1 MNDKT
6 KAAIMAGLAIGAV
19 IIVMGLIGSV
29 IPGVGCCN
37 CLLPIAAGI
46 LAVYLYNKNSHATVD
61 PKDGAMLGAIAGV
74 AGGLLNLIIGTPLSY
89 FVNSAVM
96 SAQFAQLRDQGVS
109 LPESLTGFPLFFV
122 MGIVGAIFFTILS
135 TIGGLIGA
143 AIFGKKGTGVGGG
156 GGSTMPPP
164 PPPANYGGGT
174 QPPAGGGYSG
184 GGGGYGGG
192 SGGGTYGSG
201 S

>member
-1 MNDKT
+1 
-6 KAAIMAGLAIGAV
+6 MAGLGVGAV
-19 IIVMGLIGSV
+19 MILIALIGSV
-29 IPGVGCCN
+29 VPFAGCCN

-46 LAVYLYNKNSHATVD
+46 LAVYLYTKNSPVAID

-109 LPESLTGFPLFFV
+109 LPESLTGFALFFV
-122 MGIVGAIFFTILS
+122 MGIVGAIFFTILA

-143 AIFGKKGTGVGGG
+143 AIFGKKGAGGV

-164 PPPANYGGGT
+164 PPGNYGGG
-174 QPPAGGGYSG
+174 AGGGAGTS
-184 GGGGYGGG
+184 GYG
-192 SGGGTYGSG
+192 S
-201 S
+201 

>member
-6 KAAIMAGLAIGAV
+6 KAAIMAGLGIGAV
-19 IIVMGLIGSV
+19 IILMGLIGSV

-46 LAVYLYNKNSHATVD
+46 LAVYLYTKNSPVAVD
-61 PKDGAMLGAIAGV
+61 PKDGAMLGAIAGA

-96 SAQFAQLRDQGVS
+96 TAQFAQLRDQGVS
-109 LPESLTGFPLFFV
+109 LPESLTGFALFFV
-122 MGIVGAIFFTILS
+122 MGIVGAIFFVILA

-143 AIFGKKGTGVGGG
+143 AIFGKKGAGGVGG
-156 GGSTMPPP
+156 SSMPPP
-164 PPPANYGGGT
+164 PPPAGYGGGGA
-174 QPPAGGGYSG
+174 QPPAGGGYG
-184 GGGGYGGG
+184 G
-192 SGGGTYGSG
+192 GGGTYGSG

>member
-6 KAAIMAGLAIGAV
+6 KAAIMAGLAVGAV
-19 IIVMGLIGSV
+19 IILLGLVGSF

-37 CLLPIAAGI
+37 CLLPIAAGV

-74 AGGLLNLIIGTPLSY
+74 ACGLLNLIIGTPLSY

-96 SAQFAQLRDQGVS
+96 TAQFAQLRDQGVN
-109 LPESLTGFPLFFV
+109 LPESLTGFALFFV
-122 MGIVGAIFFTILS
+122 MGIIGAIIFTILS

-143 AIFGKKGTGVGGG
+143 AIFGKKGTGGVGG

-164 PPPANYGGGT
+164 PPPANYGGGGGGT

-184 GGGGYGGG
+184 GGGG
-192 SGGGTYGSG
+192 TYGTG

>member
-1 MNDKT
+1 
-6 KAAIMAGLAIGAV
+6 MAGLGVGAV
-19 IIVMGLIGSV
+19 IIVLSLIGSV

-46 LAVYLYNKNSHATVD
+46 LAVYLYTKNSPVAVD

-74 AGGLLNLIIGTPLSY
+74 ACGLLNLIIGTPLSY

-96 SAQFAQLRDQGVS
+96 EAQFAQLRDQGIN
-109 LPESLTGFPLFFV
+109 LPASLTGLALAIVF
-122 MGIVGAIFFTILS
+122 GIIGAVIFTILA

-164 PPPANYGGGT
+164 PPTNYGGGGT
-174 QPPAGGGYSG
+174 QPPAGGT
-184 GGGGYGGG
+184 YG
-192 SGGGTYGSG
+192 GGGTYGTG

>member
-6 KAAIMAGLAIGAV
+6 KAAVMAGLGVGAV
-19 IIVMGLIGSV
+19 MILMALIGSIV
-29 IPGVGCCN
+29 PFAGCCN

-46 LAVYLYNKNSHATVD
+46 LAVYLYTKNSPAGID

-74 AGGLLNLIIGTPLSY
+74 AGGLLNLIIGTPLQY

-96 SAQFAQLRDQGVS
+96 TAQFAQLRDQGVN
-109 LPESLTGFPLFFV
+109 LPESLTGFALFLV
-122 MGIVGAIFFTILS
+122 MGIFGAIFFVILS
-135 TIGGLIGA
+135 TIGGLIGS
-143 AIFGKKGTGVGGG
+143 AIFGKKGTGAGG

-164 PPPANYGGGT
+164 SYPGNYGGT
-174 QPPAGGGYSG
+174 QPPAGGGGVS
-184 GGGGYGGG
+184 
-192 SGGGTYGSG
+192 GGTYGSG

>member
-1 MNDKT
+1 
-6 KAAIMAGLAIGAV
+6 MAGLGVGAV
-19 IIVMGLIGSV
+19 MILIALIGSV
-29 IPGVGCCN
+29 VPFAGCCN

-46 LAVYLYNKNSHATVD
+46 LAVYLYTKNSPVAVD

-96 SAQFAQLRDQGVS
+96 NAQFAQLRDQGVS
-109 LPESLTGFPLFFV
+109 LPESLTGFALFFV
-122 MGIVGAIFFTILS
+122 MGIVGAIFFTILA

-156 GGSTMPPP
+156 STMPPP
-164 PPPANYGGGT
+164 PPPVNYGGGA
-174 QPPAGGGYSG
+174 QPPAGGGYGG
-184 GGGGYGGG
+184 GGGGYDAG
-192 SGGGTYGSG
+192 GGGTYGSG

>member
-1 MNDKT
+1 
-6 KAAIMAGLAIGAV
+6 MAGLGVGALM
-19 IIVMGLIGSV
+19 IVMALIGSV
-29 IPGVGCCN
+29 VPFAGCCN
-37 CLLPIAAGI
+37 CLLPIAAGV
-46 LAVYLYNKNSHATVD
+46 LAVYLYTKNSPVAVD

-96 SAQFAQLRDQGVS
+96 EAQLAQLREQGVS
-109 LPESLTGFPLFFV
+109 LPESLAGLALFIV
-122 MGIVGAIFFTILS
+122 AGVVGAIFFVILA
-135 TIGGLIGA
+135 TIGGLIGS
-143 AIFGKKGTGVGGG
+143 AIFGKKGPGGG
-156 GGSTMPPP
+156 AMPP

-174 QPPAGGGYSG
+174 TTQPPADTAAGGGY
-184 GGGGYGGG
+184 GG

>member
-1 MNDKT
+1 
-6 KAAIMAGLAIGAV
+6 MAGLGVGAV
-19 IIVMGLIGSV
+19 IILLGLIGSF

-37 CLLPIAAGI
+37 CLLPIAAGV
-46 LAVYLYNKNSHATVD
+46 LAVYLYNKNSNAMVD

-96 SAQFAQLRDQGVS
+96 TAQFAQLRDQGVS
-109 LPESLTGFPLFFV
+109 LPESLTGFALFFV
-122 MGIVGAIFFTILS
+122 MGIVGAIIFTILA

-156 GGSTMPPP
+156 GSTMPPP
-164 PPPANYGGGT
+164 PPPVNYGGGT
-174 QPPAGGGYSG
+174 QPPAGGGYG
-184 GGGGYGGG
+184 GG
-192 SGGGTYGSG
+192 GGGTYGSG

>member
-6 KAAIMAGLAIGAV
+6 KAAVMAGLGIGAV
-19 IIVMGLIGSV
+19 IILMGLIGSV

-46 LAVYLYNKNSHATVD
+46 LAVYLYTKNSPVAVD

-89 FVNSAVM
+89 FVTSAVM
-96 SAQFAQLRDQGVS
+96 TAQLAQLRDQGFN
-109 LPESLTGFPLFFV
+109 LPESLTGFALYFV
-122 MGIVGAIFFTILS
+122 MGIVGAIFFVILA
-135 TIGGLIGA
+135 TIGGLIGS
-143 AIFGKKGTGVGGG
+143 AIFGKKGAGGV

-164 PPPANYGGGT
+164 PGNYGGGAQPPAGGGYGGT
-174 QPPAGGGYSG
+174 QPPAGGGYG
-184 GGGGYGGG
+184 GG
-192 SGGGTYGSG
+192 GGGTYGSG

>member
-6 KAAIMAGLAIGAV
+6 KAAIMAGLGVGAV
-19 IIVMGLIGSV
+19 IILLGLIGSF

-37 CLLPIAAGI
+37 CLLPIAAGV
-46 LAVYLYNKNSHATVD
+46 LAVYLYNKNSNAMVD

-96 SAQFAQLRDQGVS
+96 TAQFAQLRDQGVS
-109 LPESLTGFPLFFV
+109 LPESLTGFALFFV
-122 MGIVGAIFFTILS
+122 MGIVGAIIFTILA

-156 GGSTMPPP
+156 GSTMPPP
-164 PPPANYGGGT
+164 PPPVNYGGGT
-174 QPPAGGGYSG
+174 QPPAGGGYG
-184 GGGGYGGG
+184 GG
-192 SGGGTYGSG
+192 GGGTYGSG